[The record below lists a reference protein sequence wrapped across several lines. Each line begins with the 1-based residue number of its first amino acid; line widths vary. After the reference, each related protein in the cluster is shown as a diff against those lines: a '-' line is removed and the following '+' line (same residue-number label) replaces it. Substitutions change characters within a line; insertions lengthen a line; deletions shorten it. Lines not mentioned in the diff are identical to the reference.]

1 MAGTIGLLGGTFDP
15 PHHGHL
21 VVASEAR
28 QAFDLAEVRFLVAG
42 DPWMKEGTTP
52 APHRVAMA
60 RLATADDPA
69 FVVDT
74 REVERDGPTYTFD
87 TLSDLHDEG
96 HDDLVFLLGADAAAL
111 LPKWHRVDEVLA
123 LARFV
128 AVNRA
133 GYDVPVEVTG
143 DDRIDLLTIPD
154 VAISSTDLRR
164 RFAEGRPVRYHLPD
178 NVIAYIREHGLYGAA
193 A

>member
-52 APHRVAMA
+52 AAHRVAMA

-178 NVIAYIREHGLYGAA
+178 NVIAYVREHGLYGAA